1 MWEKYDRDDHGRQS
15 GGQPIHLGRA
25 RHGVHHRRRP
35 APERSHGLL
44 ADPQI
49 SFGSEPYLITLGN
62 YVRINA
68 GVQLITHDGGY
79 WIFRNAYAGL
89 GTEFSNIDYLD
100 GIKIGNNVH
109 VGTNAIIMP
118 GVCIG
123 DNCVVACGAVVTKD
137 VKPNSIVG
145 GVPAHYIESLDDYVN
160 KARKKGVPTKNMTPE
175 EKKKYILEK
184 ISKR

>member
-1 MWEKYDRDDHGRQS
+1 MRNIFESIYKKLIPMNKYPNYLQKK
-15 GGQPIHLGRA
+15 
-25 RHGVHHRRRP
+25 GVKIGKECEIYKS
-35 APERSHGLL
+35 A
-44 ADPQI
+44 

-62 YVRINA
+62 HVRINE

-89 GTEFSNIDYLD
+89 GTEFSNIDYLN

-123 DNCVVACGAVVTKD
+123 DNCVVACGTVVTKD

-145 GVPAHYIESLDDYVN
+145 GVPARYIESLDEYAD
-160 KARKKGVPTKNMTPE
+160 KARRKGVPTKNMTPE

>member
-1 MWEKYDRDDHGRQS
+1 MMNRILKKLQKYYYMYIKRDPVTYARK
-15 GGQPIHLGRA
+15 LGVRI
-25 RHGVHHRRRP
+25 GDNCQI
-35 APERSHGLL
+35 L

-49 SFGSEPYLITLGN
+49 PFGSEPYLITLGN

-89 GTEFSNIDYLD
+89 GIEFSNIDYLD

-184 ISKR
+184 ISHCA

>member
-1 MWEKYDRDDHGRQS
+1 MMNRILKKLQKYYYMYIKRDPVTYARK
-15 GGQPIHLGRA
+15 LGVRI
-25 RHGVHHRRRP
+25 GDNCQI
-35 APERSHGLL
+35 L

-62 YVRINA
+62 YVRISA

-89 GTEFSNIDYLD
+89 GIEFSNIDYLD

-184 ISKR
+184 ISHCA

>member
-1 MWEKYDRDDHGRQS
+1 MRNIFESIYKKLIPMNKYPNYLQKK
-15 GGQPIHLGRA
+15 
-25 RHGVHHRRRP
+25 GVKIGKECEIYKS
-35 APERSHGLL
+35 A
-44 ADPQI
+44 

-62 YVRINA
+62 HVRINA
-68 GVQLITHDGGY
+68 GVQLITNDGGY

-89 GTEFSNIDYLD
+89 GTEFSNIDYLN

-184 ISKR
+184 ISHCA

>member
-1 MWEKYDRDDHGRQS
+1 MTALDH
-15 GGQPIHLGRA
+15 IA
-25 RHGVHHRRRP
+25 II
-35 APERSHGLL
+35 
-44 ADPQI
+44 I
-49 SFGSEPYLITLGN
+49 SKEENIGI
-62 YVRINA
+62 
-68 GVQLITHDGGY
+68 
-79 WIFRNAYAGL
+79 
-89 GTEFSNIDYLD
+89 EFSNIDYLD

-184 ISKR
+184 ISHCA

>member
-1 MWEKYDRDDHGRQS
+1 MRNIFESIYKKLIPMNKYPNYLQKK
-15 GGQPIHLGRA
+15 
-25 RHGVHHRRRP
+25 GVKIGKECEIYKS
-35 APERSHGLL
+35 A
-44 ADPQI
+44 

-62 YVRINA
+62 HVRINE
-68 GVQLITHDGGY
+68 GVQLITNDGGY

-89 GTEFSNIDYLD
+89 GTEFSNIDYLN

-145 GVPAHYIESLDDYVN
+145 GVPARYIESLDEYAD
-160 KARKKGVPTKNMTPE
+160 KARRKGVPTKNMTPE

>member
-1 MWEKYDRDDHGRQS
+1 MMNRILKKLQKYYYMYIKRDPVTYARK
-15 GGQPIHLGRA
+15 LGVRI
-25 RHGVHHRRRP
+25 GDNCKI
-35 APERSHGLL
+35 L

-89 GTEFSNIDYLD
+89 GIEFSNIDYLD

-184 ISKR
+184 ISHCA